1 MMSRLIRKKKSL
13 AISSYL
19 SEHSIIDSFVA
30 RYHIGK
36 FFSPPFFFRIYEF
49 RQLFR
54 QNVDLE
60 ACSNHRIENK
70 IKYGNGTQ
78 NNVVKYFQNGYLVKI
93 QMSKSDP
100 DKQLLSLSV

>member
-1 MMSRLIRKKKSL
+1 MSRLIRKKKSL
-13 AISSYL
+13 AFSSYL

-36 FFSPPFFFRIYEF
+36 FFFRIYEF

-78 NNVVKYFQNGYLVKI
+78 NNVVKYFQNGFLVKI
-93 QMSKSDP
+93 QMSKSNP